1 MGSAVH
7 PDSLVYKAYK
17 CRPSDQFPG
26 FTWCAIKHPMSGK
39 FGPFDSWVTIL
50 HSDANTA
57 VFILQDVIPAYFAT
71 DDVER
76 EIQRLSQRF
85 GQAARVLTGD
95 PRPDAPHSIIASW
108 GDVTLTPLDK
118 STMEALRRGE
128 SIAAG
133 LVIDFLADS
142 QRSARESLPVFHM
155 GGGAG
160 YIWAAKFDDTGKGRL
175 RIIAVNPGLLPASPA
190 EQPPRVAYAPTTS
203 PTPTPTT
210 PDPGQT
216 ARDRAEGTIAAANQQ
231 LEDAADFIKEHADLA
246 NLLDYVDR
254 IDALKAALKNGEPDE
269 IEHKST
275 DLTIVFSRD
284 KDYQQHLADHGQKE
298 RDFILSYI
306 GKNPLADA
314 TPALAGLVKQLSP
327 ALQRGDLNQ
336 LQPLIDKIDLAIREA
351 NLESAFTA
359 AQKES
364 DNSREK
370 KTDTPA
376 GTTENVV
383 PGGAVPTGHERDTSD
398 AKPSPAPISA
408 PTVEPPIGETIV
420 SMVADEG
427 TFAVPATI
435 NGQLTLNF
443 IVDSGAADVSIPADV
458 VLTLR
463 RTETIT
469 DSDFLGN
476 QIYKLADGSTV
487 PSQRFVIRSLKVGDK
502 TFENVVGSIA
512 PVAGSLLLGQ
522 SFLSRSKSWSIDNR
536 RQALILIN

>member
-1 MGSAVH
+1 MSKSAVRSLPWSAVIVLLLGAGAPAIAGQAPPGFGGILGVILSSVLTNQARQEWQNRPIADYSCLAAHNVSADQLASNGIGPNDPGVQRFFAQCAQDAANAAKVAVSPVVTAPNGSYNPEFVVDGLAVGSAVH

-39 FGPFDSWVTIL
+39 FGPFNSWVTIL

-118 STMEALRRGE
+118 STTEALRRGE

-133 LVIDFLADS
+133 LVIDFLANS
-142 QRSARESLPVFHM
+142 QKSARESLPVFHM

-231 LEDAADFIKEHADLA
+231 LEDAADFIKEHADSA

-314 TPALAGLVKQLSP
+314 TPVLAGLVKQLSP
-327 ALQRGDLNQ
+327 ALQRGDL
-336 LQPLIDKIDLAIREA
+336 K
-351 NLESAFTA
+351 STA
-359 AQKES
+359 
-364 DNSREK
+364 
-370 KTDTPA
+370 TPD
-376 GTTENVV
+376 
-383 PGGAVPTGHERDTSD
+383 R
-398 AKPSPAPISA
+398 
-408 PTVEPPIGETIV
+408 
-420 SMVADEG
+420 
-427 TFAVPATI
+427 
-435 NGQLTLNF
+435 
-443 IVDSGAADVSIPADV
+443 
-458 VLTLR
+458 
-463 RTETIT
+463 
-469 DSDFLGN
+469 
-476 QIYKLADGSTV
+476 
-487 PSQRFVIRSLKVGDK
+487 
-502 TFENVVGSIA
+502 
-512 PVAGSLLLGQ
+512 
-522 SFLSRSKSWSIDNR
+522 
-536 RQALILIN
+536 